1 MRRQGPL
8 GVVRLVPLV
17 AVFPVVRLV
26 PLVGVVRVVRLAVE
40 TVVTVGRRG
49 TADRVRLVEIETIEI
64 GRRARR

>member
-17 AVFPVVRLV
+17 TVLVPLVTVFPVVRV
-26 PLVGVVRVVRLAVE
+26 AVE

-49 TADRVRLVEIETIEI
+49 TADRVRPVEIETIEI

>member
-1 MRRQGPL
+1 MVPRPAVMRRQGPL

-17 AVFPVVRLV
+17 A
-26 PLVGVVRVVRLAVE
+26 VVRVVRLAVE

-49 TADRVRLVEIETIEI
+49 TADRVRPVEIETIEI